1 MVLQGL
7 GRGDILCLAGGR
19 VGCQPWH
26 AVSHHQHS
34 PPLSPVQVWSE
45 LDPHATHFIP
55 AIQLSTLIQ
64 QLRPPLGVNG
74 EQDAR
79 SKIQAI
85 IMTVDIP
92 IRHGKV

>member
-1 MVLQGL
+1 MQHTRQACWLPAMA
-7 GRGDILCLAGGR
+7 CSEP
-19 VGCQPWH
+19 QPTL
-26 AVSHHQHS
+26 S
-34 PPLSPVQVWSE
+34 PSPVQVWSE

-74 EQDAR
+74 EQDTR

-85 IMTVDIP
+85 IMSVDIP